1 MNKAMGMSKLKLLV
15 ISFFLVTTLGMAGC
29 AMQEPPATGSSPTDK
44 TSEQIDK
51 NKIIKKKDGES
62 DDMERLD

>member
-15 ISFFLVTTLGMAGC
+15 ISFLLLTTLGMAGC
-29 AMQEPPATGSSPTDK
+29 AMTEPLATGSSPTDK